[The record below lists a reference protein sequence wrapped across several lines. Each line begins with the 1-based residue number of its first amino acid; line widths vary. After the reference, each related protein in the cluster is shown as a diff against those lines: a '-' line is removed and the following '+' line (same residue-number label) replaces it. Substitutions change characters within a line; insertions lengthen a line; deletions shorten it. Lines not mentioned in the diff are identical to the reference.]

1 MNKIRKILN
10 WCGYNRRG
18 ISVILSVVAITLS
31 AISICHVFQRDGMPP
46 FDYQGVFVAIF
57 SLLVTIL
64 IGWQIWNVLGIN
76 KRIGQIEAEWLQM
89 QSSISKKIEERAFEV
104 ANKAKGNAVGILF
117 AYLGN
122 REKDKDEYN
131 TALMYYMDALTAF
144 LEGERGAEEVDDAI
158 NASLDGSLSIL
169 TQDHIKL
176 RYNKNH
182 IITYVQTLSQYE
194 DPRAKKIREILIA
207 NMN

>member
-1 MNKIRKILN
+1 ME
-10 WCGYNRRG
+10 C
-18 ISVILSVVAITLS
+18 
-31 AISICHVFQRDGMPP
+31 
-46 FDYQGVFVAIF
+46 
-57 SLLVTIL
+57 
-64 IGWQIWNVLGIN
+64 
-76 KRIGQIEAEWLQM
+76 IEAEWLQM